1 MKMKKTD
8 WHKADI
14 IASLRKRGTSL
25 AALSREAGLR
35 SSTLANALVKPWP
48 KGELIIAAAIG
59 VPPEEIWPTRYYK
72 DGELIDR
79 RLMMRKTAS
88 QQGVTLNHT

>member
-1 MKMKKTD
+1 MKTD

-14 IASLRKRGTSL
+14 IASIKKKGTSL

-35 SSTLANALVKPWP
+35 SSTLANALERPWP
-48 KGELIIAAAIG
+48 KGELIIAEVIG
-59 VPPEEIWPTRYYK
+59 VLPEEIWPSRYYK

-79 RLMMRKTAS
+79 RLIMRKRVARQT
-88 QQGVTLNHT
+88 VTSNHT